1 MQVTKRPSN
10 DLPPHDPKKP
20 RPFPHAVYNITDI
33 MRARWTAYHDR
44 RPLPT
49 PASAL
54 APYQADLQKIL
65 STTFRLDDLVHYSGR
80 GDPTDPAAYIF
91 SEGQQ
96 RRMLDFYR
104 AYGFLNITGV
114 LSADECR
121 EAIFE
126 IIREVIARQGL
137 KPEHQITVPVPR
149 HPKGEIKVNALG
161 QQRRMLD
168 FYRAYGFLNITG
180 VLSADECREAIF
192 EIIREVIARQGL
204 KPEHQITVPVPRH
217 PKGEIKVNALT
228 AEGLRELEEYKDDVL
243 RFFTKTKNAATGQP
257 AYTKA
262 ERDMLKNGWTLHRD
276 FGACTD
282 PSNMHMRF
290 QWKLRQDPRL
300 LKVWQVLYGT
310 EDVMPGIDRAI
321 EKPPGEGN
329 EEICHLDLNVS
340 DVRNGHFSDR
350 AAGGSKLSLTPTGNR
365 FWFVPNSNTREFCAW
380 FAGTYGQTP
389 SAQAMSGAKF
399 AIHPDKDPC
408 ELWGFL
414 QSIELE
420 AGAVAIWHP
429 HCLHAARKN
438 GKDEGILFGDYNCGF
453 VTSECKQTRAMFVD
467 CMAQGTIPPVWKSG
481 DPIVPTGMPKKFLN
495 FPSHIKRRRAKLD
508 AGDAWVWEHMLTEED
523 PEAPGARKP
532 RIHRFKT
539 AARAPIEGFV
549 VAPVDARLRN
559 PELTAY
565 MRRRLGL

>member
-1 MQVTKRPSN
+1 MQVTKRPSG
-10 DLPPHDPKKP
+10 DFLSSDPKKP
-20 RPFPHAVYNITDI
+20 RPTPHVTYNITDI
-33 MRARWTAYHDR
+33 MRARWIAHHDHR
-44 RPLPT
+44 SLPT

-65 STTFRLDDLVHYSGR
+65 GTTFRLDDLVHYSGH

-91 SEGQQ
+91 SEDQQ

-114 LSADECR
+114 LTADECR

-137 KPEHQITVPVPR
+137 KPEHQITVPIPR
-149 HPKGEIKVNALG
+149 HPKGEIKL
-161 QQRRMLD
+161 
-168 FYRAYGFLNITG
+168 
-180 VLSADECREAIF
+180 
-192 EIIREVIARQGL
+192 
-204 KPEHQITVPVPRH
+204 
-217 PKGEIKVNALT
+217 NALT
-228 AEGLRELEEYKDDVL
+228 ADGLRELEEYKDDVL

-262 ERDMLKNGWTLHRD
+262 ERDMLNTGWTLHRD

-321 EKPPGEGN
+321 EKLPGEGN
-329 EEICHLDLNVS
+329 EEFCHWDLPPR
-340 DVRNGHFSDR
+340 DIVRGIFSDK
-350 AAGGSKLSLTPTGNR
+350 AAGGSRLSLTPSSK
-365 FWFVPNSNTREFCAW
+365 FWCAPGTNTREFCAW
-380 FAGTYGQTP
+380 FAGTYGQTA

-438 GKDEGILFGDYNCGF
+438 GKDEGIVFGDYNCGF

-481 DPIVPTGMPKKFLN
+481 DPIVPTGMPKKFSN
-495 FPSHIKRRRAKLD
+495 FPSHIEGRRAKLD
-508 AGDAWVWEHMLTEED
+508 AGDAWVWKNMLSEED

-532 RIHRFKT
+532 RMHRFKT
-539 AARAPIEGFV
+539 AARAPIQGFV